1 MLRLQAVVLL
11 LLSGLLLSACATHES
26 ETLAM
31 RAAWRAGNTTLSKL
45 EVDRVGDVSDSS
57 ADALIWKLEKGA
69 VYRANGDIAE
79 SAKVLQEALNIVEKY
94 EAEPDVTLTSEAA
107 SAIVNQSYIPY
118 RGYAYDKIML
128 CAYLALDYMELG
140 KFREAEAVLKR
151 MQFFQENAFSKN
163 LEEIE
168 RDRRAQEIAS
178 KDGNLK
184 GANIASGVKNSALN
198 GELKKLYGGDFD
210 ISGKSGQLQ
219 SARGNFVNPFS
230 YFLSGMYFMARPADA
245 ADKNTALD
253 SLRFASESLKVKN
266 EELEKMRLLA
276 RELADGKIQ
285 KIPPCTFFI
294 YESGC
299 APFRKQFKF
308 GFPLYVFGDNLP
320 YVTFNLPYLEKVA
333 SAGREVK
340 ISAGGQS
347 GATRALS
354 DMDSI
359 IELEF
364 KSLLPSIITRT
375 IVSSAIKATAQYA
388 AQAAV
393 SDSGAKLI
401 IAIAGSI
408 YQELTNDADLRTW
421 TTLPKMISIAV
432 LENPTDGVFKL
443 DGRRVLV
450 DKNGVNVILIKR
462 MSDLS
467 PLVIRS
473 FNLRK

>member
-1 MLRLQAVVLL
+1 
-11 LLSGLLLSACATHES
+11 
-26 ETLAM
+26 
-31 RAAWRAGNTTLSKL
+31 
-45 EVDRVGDVSDSS
+45 
-57 ADALIWKLEKGA
+57 
-69 VYRANGDIAE
+69 
-79 SAKVLQEALNIVEKY
+79 
-94 EAEPDVTLTSEAA
+94 
-107 SAIVNQSYIPY
+107 
-118 RGYAYDKIML
+118 ML

-184 GANIASGVKNSALN
+184 GANIDSGVKNSALN
-198 GELKKLYGGDFD
+198 AELKNLYGADFD

-230 YFLSGMYFMARPADA
+230 YFLSGMYFMARPADV

-467 PLVIRS
+467 PLIIRS

>member
-1 MLRLQAVVLL
+1 MLRLQATVLA

-31 RAAWRAGNTTLSKL
+31 RAAWRAGNTALSKL

-69 VYRANGDIAE
+69 VYRANGDVKE

-94 EAEPDVTLTSEAA
+94 ESEPDIALTFETA

-140 KFREAEAVLKR
+140 EFGRAEAVLKR

-168 RDRRAQEIAS
+168 RDGRAQKIAA
-178 KDGNLK
+178 KDGGLK
-184 GANIASGVKNSALN
+184 GANFAEGVKNSELN
-198 GELKKLYGGDFD
+198 GELKKFYGSDFD
-210 ISGKSGQLQ
+210 IYGKQMQ

-230 YFLSGMYFMARPADA
+230 YFLSGMYFMARPADG
-245 ADKNTALD
+245 ADKNTAVD
-253 SLRFASESLKVKN
+253 SLRFAAESLKVKN
-266 EELEKMRLLA
+266 PELEKMRELA

-320 YVTFNLPYLEKVA
+320 HVSFNLPYLKRVDSSGGEL
-333 SAGREVK
+333 K
-340 ISAGGQS
+340 ISSQRQGKTTS
-347 GATRALS
+347 FLC

-359 IELEF
+359 VELEF

-375 IVSSAIKATAQYA
+375 IASSAVKAMAQYA
-388 AQAAV
+388 AQSAV
-393 SDSGAKLI
+393 SDSNAKLL

-421 TTLPKMISIAV
+421 TTLPKRISVAIM
-432 LENPTDGVFKL
+432 ENPPDGAFEIG
-443 DGRRVLV
+443 GRRVLV
-450 DKNGVNVILIKR
+450 DKGGVNVMFVKR
-462 MSDLS
+462 MSDSS
-467 PLVIRS
+467 PLIIRS